1 MTLTED
7 TGFLS
12 RRGLVFVVII
22 GIHVLLVWGLNS
34 GLSRS
39 VVHFIAGPMQ
49 TTFIE
54 EVQDEQEEPPP
65 PPPPDIDT
73 PPPFV
78 PPPEISITLPS
89 DAPATNA
96 IQVVTN
102 QRPPPAAP
110 PPAPAARA
118 PVVVLPKQDPRRG
131 ITQPEYPPASR
142 RAGEAGTVVLRIYV
156 LENGRVREATVST
169 SSGFPRLDEAAV
181 REATRAWRFIPGT
194 QDGKPA
200 AMWHEIK
207 VTFRLTD

>member
-12 RRGLVFVVII
+12 RRGLVFLAII

-39 VVHFIAGPMQ
+39 VVQFIAGPME

-54 EVQDEQEEPPP
+54 ELQEEEEAPPP
-65 PPPPDIDT
+65 PPPPEIEA

-78 PPPEISITLPS
+78 PPPEIAINLPA
-89 DAPATNA
+89 DAPATTA
-96 IQVVTN
+96 IQQVTT

-118 PVVVLPKQDPRRG
+118 PVVVPPKQDPRRG

-142 RAGEAGTVVLRIYV
+142 RAGEAGTVQLRIYV
-156 LENGRVREATVST
+156 LENGRVREAQVAV

-181 REATRAWRFIPGT
+181 REATRAWRFVPGT

>member
-1 MTLTED
+1 MTFVED
-7 TGFLS
+7 SSFFS
-12 RRGLVFVVII
+12 RRGLVFV
-22 GIHVLLVWGLNS
+22 GIVAFHVLLVWGLNS

-39 VVHFIAGPMQ
+39 VVQFIAGPME

-54 EVQDEQEEPPP
+54 EIQPEEEAPPP
-65 PPPPDIDT
+65 PPPPEIEA

-78 PPPEISITLPS
+78 PPPEIAINLPVES
-89 DAPATNA
+89 NTTA
-96 IQVVTN
+96 IQTVTT

-118 PVVVLPKQDPRRG
+118 PVVVPPRQDPRRG

-142 RAGEAGTVVLRIYV
+142 RAGEAGTVVLRIFV
-156 LENGRVREATVST
+156 LENGRVREAQVAQ

-194 QDGKPA
+194 QDGQPA
-200 AMWHEIK
+200 GMWYEIK

>member
-1 MTLTED
+1 MVLNEDSGFFTRRSLLFFVIVGIHAALVWVLNSELSSKLVQLIGGPMETTIIEELQTED
-7 TGFLS
+7 E
-12 RRGLVFVVII
+12 
-22 GIHVLLVWGLNS
+22 
-34 GLSRS
+34 
-39 VVHFIAGPMQ
+39 P
-49 TTFIE
+49 
-54 EVQDEQEEPPP
+54 PPP
-65 PPPPDIDT
+65 PPPPDIDA

-78 PPPEISITLPS
+78 P
-89 DAPATNA
+89 APDIAIAFAPDTTTTAIQAVTNA
-96 IQVVTN
+96 
-102 QRPPPAAP
+102 RPPPAAP

-142 RAGEAGTVVLRIYV
+142 RAGEAGTVQLRVYV
-156 LENGRVREATVST
+156 LENGRVREAQVSA

-181 REATRAWRFIPGT
+181 REATRAWRFVPGT

>member
-1 MTLTED
+1 MTLNED

-12 RRGLVFVVII
+12 RRGLVFLVII

-39 VVHFIAGPMQ
+39 IVQFVAGPMQ
-49 TTFIE
+49 TTFI
-54 EVQDEQEEPPP
+54 DEIQEEEEAPPP

-78 PPPEISITLPS
+78 PPPEINITLPV
-89 DAPATNA
+89 DAPATTA
-96 IQVVTN
+96 IQVVTS
-102 QRPPPAAP
+102 QRPPVAAP
-110 PPAPAARA
+110 PPPVARA
-118 PVVVLPKQDPRRG
+118 PVTVLPKQDPRRG

-142 RAGEAGTVVLRIYV
+142 RAGEAGTVQLKIFV
-156 LENGRVREATVST
+156 LETGRVREAQVSV

>member
-1 MTLTED
+1 MVLNED
-7 TGFLS
+7 TGFFT
-12 RRGLVFVVII
+12 RRSLLFFVIV
-22 GIHVLLVWGLNS
+22 GIHVALVWVLNS
-34 GLSRS
+34 ELSS
-39 VVHFIAGPMQ
+39 KLVQLIGGPME
-49 TTFIE
+49 TTLIE
-54 EVQDEQEEPPP
+54 EVQDADEPPPP
-65 PPPPDIDT
+65 PPPPDIDA

-78 PPPEISITLPS
+78 PAPEVSIAL
-89 DAPATNA
+89 APETTTTA
-96 IQVVTN
+96 IQSVTN
-102 QRPPPAAP
+102 TRPPPAAP

-142 RAGEAGTVVLRIYV
+142 RAGEAGTVQLRVYV
-156 LENGRVREATVST
+156 LENGRVREAQVSA

>member
-1 MTLTED
+1 MVLNQD
-7 TGFLS
+7 AGFFT
-12 RRGLVFVVII
+12 RRSLLFFVIV
-22 GIHVLLVWGLNS
+22 GIHVALVWVLNS
-34 GLSRS
+34 ELSS
-39 VVHFIAGPMQ
+39 KLVQLIGGPME
-49 TTFIE
+49 TTIIDE
-54 EVQDEQEEPPP
+54 IQDADEPPPP
-65 PPPPDIDT
+65 PPPPDIDA

-78 PPPEISITLPS
+78 P
-89 DAPATNA
+89 APDIAIALAPDTTTTA
-96 IQVVTN
+96 IQAVTN
-102 QRPPPAAP
+102 TRPPPAAP

-142 RAGEAGTVVLRIYV
+142 RAGEAGTVQLRVYV
-156 LENGRVREATVST
+156 LENGRVREAQVSA

-181 REATRAWRFIPGT
+181 REATRAWRFVPGT